1 MASNLFLIPGG
12 KFSRPFAV
20 LEMRLRSSSVNL
32 CRGGG
37 VRGRVCVRVRV
48 RARVSIPSS
57 ISAGMGKSGAS
68 SIEVFKSEGSIESID
83 FSGEGGKNESAALT
97 AASTAADDDSISA
110 LAGDMCQ

>member
-1 MASNLFLIPGG
+1 M
-12 KFSRPFAV
+12 
-20 LEMRLRSSSVNL
+20 
-32 CRGGG
+32 
-37 VRGRVCVRVRV
+37 RGRVCVRVRV
-48 RARVSIPSS
+48 SLSSS

-83 FSGEGGKNESAALT
+83 FSGEGGKSESAALT